1 MKKTLHREVQ
11 FFEVYMQKLIIA
23 TFVLRVLGLVL
34 IILGLSGFGHNL
46 IYNTFPGLEG
56 YSLNPVSYSGIAIY
70 IAGALIYFFVNKKRR
85 ADRRREEIEEAEERA
100 FQNSAKDGAKDD
112 QDA

>member
-1 MKKTLHREVQ
+1 
-11 FFEVYMQKLIIA
+11 MQKLIIA

-34 IILGLSGFGHNL
+34 IVLGLSAFGHNL

-56 YSLNPVSYSGIAIY
+56 YSLNPVSYLGILIY
-70 IAGALIYFFVNKKRR
+70 IVGALIYFFVNKKRR
-85 ADRRREEIEEAEERA
+85 ADRRREEIEEAEDRA
-100 FQNSAKDGAKDD
+100 FRSSAKEETKDD

>member
-1 MKKTLHREVQ
+1 
-11 FFEVYMQKLIIA
+11 MQKLIIA

-34 IILGLSGFGHNL
+34 IVLGLSTFGHNL

-56 YSLNPVSYSGIAIY
+56 HSLNPVSHLGIAIY
-70 IAGALIYFFVNKKRR
+70 IIGALIYFFVNKKRR
-85 ADRRREEIEEAEERA
+85 ADRRREEIEDAEDRA
-100 FQNSAKDGAKDD
+100 FRSSAKDEAKDDD

>member
-1 MKKTLHREVQ
+1 
-11 FFEVYMQKLIIA
+11 MQKLIIA

-34 IILGLSGFGHNL
+34 IVLGLSTFGHNL

-56 YSLNPVSYSGIAIY
+56 HSLNPVSYLGIAIY
-70 IAGALIYFFVNKKRR
+70 IIGALIYFFVNKKRR
-85 ADRRREEIEEAEERA
+85 ADRRREEIEDAEDRA
-100 FQNSAKDGAKDD
+100 FRSSAKDEEKDDD

>member
-1 MKKTLHREVQ
+1 
-11 FFEVYMQKLIIA
+11 MQKLIIA

-34 IILGLSGFGHNL
+34 IVLGLSTFGHNL

-56 YSLNPVSYSGIAIY
+56 HSLNPVSYLGIAIY
-70 IAGALIYFFVNKKRR
+70 IIGALIYFFVNKKRR
-85 ADRRREEIEEAEERA
+85 ADRRREEIEDAEDRT
-100 FQNSAKDGAKDD
+100 FRSSAKDEAKDDD